1 MSMSAAAGDPE
12 ETTKVAP
19 KSNKEAL
26 EFACDGYAGSL
37 SISPA
42 ARRKVEEVRAASPKS
57 SRSARYTQFTHNTCT

>member
-1 MSMSAAAGDPE
+1 MSAAAGDPE

-57 SRSARYTQFTHNTCT
+57 LCTLHAIHAQHVYLMP